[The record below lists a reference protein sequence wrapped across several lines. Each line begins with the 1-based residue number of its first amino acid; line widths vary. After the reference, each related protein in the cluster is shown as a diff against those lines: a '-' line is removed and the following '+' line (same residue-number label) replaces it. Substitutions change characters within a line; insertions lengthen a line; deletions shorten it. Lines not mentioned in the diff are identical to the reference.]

1 MEAYEEKV
9 QAWLSDPNVDETL
22 KQQIRSASKE
32 EQKDMFYRDLEF
44 GTGGMRG
51 VLGPGSNR
59 MNVFTVSKVTVG
71 FALYIIKTYGEEGKK
86 RGVVISHDNRTN
98 SRAFTLKVSQVLN
111 DFGINTFIF
120 DSLRPTP
127 ELSYSVRYL
136 KAAGG
141 IMITA
146 SHNPKE
152 YNGYKVYDDTGCQL
166 VPEQIEPLLKIIA
179 GLGDERTLKYE
190 KAEVRGVQKTLGKD
204 VDDSFMEKVRS
215 VAINKD
221 DKKIIKIVFTP
232 QHGTS
237 SVLGR
242 RLFAELGYVEGV
254 NFFPVLEQCT
264 PDPLFSNTKS
274 PNPEKPEA
282 YEKAIELAK
291 KVGADLILTTDPD
304 ADRCGVGFLDSKG
317 QYELY
322 TGNQTGALLMD
333 YVLGER
339 AKRGLLTDKSTM
351 CDTIVTSTLGE
362 KIARHYGC
370 QVRSF
375 LTGFKYIGSAMNKA
389 DKTHE
394 FKFEFGYEESYGYIF
409 APFCRD
415 KDSLESL
422 LMIAEMTNHY
432 LLTEGKR
439 LDEKLEALY
448 KVYGYHIN
456 KLYDIY
462 FKGEQGAETMKNILS
477 FLREHPFKDLGGV
490 KVVKYEDYLKREIHE
505 GDKVT
510 PLEGFPLSDVLRFF
524 LEDGS
529 WLAVRPSGTE
539 PKCKFYYEAVD
550 TVKERALKKP
560 EEFHKDLLRY
570 IGLDK

>member
-1 MEAYEEKV
+1 MTSLEKSRLWFESPAV
-9 QAWLSDPNVDETL
+9 SEDL
-22 KQQIRSASKE
+22 KEQIKTASKE
-32 EQKDMFYRDLEF
+32 EIEDMFYRDLEF

-51 VLGPGSNR
+51 ILGPGSNR
-59 MNVFTVSKVTVG
+59 MNVFTIKKVTVG
-71 FALYIIKTYGEEGKK
+71 FAEYIIKTYGEEGKK
-86 RGVVISHDNRTN
+86 KGVVISHDNRTN
-98 SRAFTLKVSQVLN
+98 SRLFVLTASKVLN

-127 ELSYSVRYL
+127 ELSFAVRYV

-141 IMITA
+141 IMVTA

-166 VPEQIEPLLKIIA
+166 VPEQIQPLLDLIA
-179 GLGDERTLKYE
+179 GLGDELTLAY
-190 KAEVRGVQKTLGKD
+190 KADPNPGNQTLLSNEI
-204 VDDSFMEKVRS
+204 DDAFMAKVHS

-221 DKKIIKIVFTP
+221 DKKIIKVVFTP

-242 RLFAELGYVEGV
+242 RLFKELGYE
-254 NFFPVLEQCT
+254 FYPVLDQCT
-264 PDPLFSNTKS
+264 PDPLFSKTLS
-274 PNPEKPEA
+274 PNPEMKEA
-282 YEKAIELAK
+282 YVEAIEIAK
-291 KVGADLILTTDPD
+291 AHKADLILTTDPD
-304 ADRCGVGFLDSKG
+304 ADRVGMGFLDSKG
-317 QYELY
+317 EYELY
-322 TGNQTGALLMD
+322 TGNQTGALLID

-339 AKRGLLTDKSTM
+339 AKRGLLTDKSVL

-362 KIARHYGC
+362 KIAAHYGC

-375 LTGFKYIGSAMNKA
+375 LTGFKYIGAAMNKA
-389 DKTHE
+389 DQTGE

-422 LMIAEMTNHY
+422 LMISEMTNHY

-439 LDEKLEALY
+439 LDQKLDELY
-448 KVYGYHIN
+448 QKYGYHIC
-456 KLYDIY
+456 KLFNIY
-462 FKGEQGAETMKNILS
+462 FPGEAGLKDMQNIMAQ
-477 FLREHPFKDLGGV
+477 LRNHPFTALSGV
-490 KVVKYEDYLKREIHE
+490 KVIRYEDYLRKEIHE
-505 GDKVT
+505 KGKVL
-510 PLEGFPLSDVLRFF
+510 PLQGFPESDVLRFF

-529 WLAVRPSGTE
+529 WLAIRPSGTE

-550 TVKERALKKP
+550 QVKEKAQNKP
-560 EEFHKDLLRY
+560 DMFHADILHLL
-570 IGLDK
+570 GLDKK

>member
-1 MEAYEEKV
+1 MTNQEKAQRWLAAPDSLVNEE
-9 QAWLSDPNVDETL
+9 L
-22 KQQIRSASKE
+22 KDQIRKATKDE
-32 EQKDMFYRDLEF
+32 IEDMFYRDLEF

-51 VLGPGSNR
+51 ILGPGSNR
-59 MNVFTVSKVTVG
+59 MNLLTVRKVTVA
-71 FALYIIKTYGEEGKK
+71 FAKFVLQKYGQAAKK
-86 RGVVISHDNRTN
+86 MGVVLSHDNRTN
-98 SRAFTLKVSQVLN
+98 SRAFVLEASQVLN
-111 DFGINTFIF
+111 DFGIDSFIF

-127 ELSYSVRYL
+127 ELSFAVRYQ

-166 VPEQIEPLLKIIA
+166 VPDEIEPLLAIVA
-179 GLGDERTLKYE
+179 SLGDELDLKYV
-190 KAEVRGVQKTLGKD
+190 KDPIPGTQVTLTSV
-204 VDDSFMEKVRS
+204 VDEAFMAKVHS

-242 RLFAELGYVEGV
+242 RLFAELGYT
-254 NFFPVLEQCT
+254 FYPVLDQCT
-264 PDPLFSNTKS
+264 PDPLFSCTKS
-274 PNPEKPEA
+274 PNPEMKEA
-282 YEKAIELAK
+282 YEEAIMLAK
-291 KVGADLILTTDPD
+291 EKKADLILTTDPD
-304 ADRCGVGFLDSKG
+304 ADRVGMGFLDSKG
-317 QYELY
+317 EYELY

-339 AKRGLLTDKSTM
+339 AKRGLLTKKSVM

-362 KIARHYGC
+362 KIAKHYGC

-375 LTGFKYIGSAMNKA
+375 LTGFKYIGEAMNKS
-389 DKTHE
+389 DQTGE
-394 FKFEFGYEESYGYIF
+394 FQFEFGYEESYGYIF

-422 LMIAEMTNHY
+422 LMISEMANHY
-432 LLTEGKR
+432 LLQGKR
-439 LDEKLEALY
+439 LDQKLDELY
-448 KVYGYHIN
+448 KEYGYHIDKVFN
-456 KLYDIY
+456 I
-462 FKGEQGAETMKNILS
+462 FFPGEQGLIEMKKIMTE
-477 FLREHPFKDLGGV
+477 LREHPFGQLNGV
-490 KVVKYEDYLKREIHE
+490 KVVSYEDYLKQVKYE
-505 GDKVT
+505 GGKALPMKGLPV
-510 PLEGFPLSDVLRFF
+510 SDVLRFF
-524 LEDGS
+524 LADGS

-550 TVKERALKKP
+550 ADKDVAMGKP
-560 EEFHKDLLRY
+560 DAFHKDILHIL
-570 IGLDK
+570 GLDKK

>member
-1 MEAYEEKV
+1 MTNQEKAQRWLAAPDSLVNEE
-9 QAWLSDPNVDETL
+9 L
-22 KQQIRSASKE
+22 KDQIRKATKDE
-32 EQKDMFYRDLEF
+32 IEDMFYRDLEF

-51 VLGPGSNR
+51 ILGPGSNR
-59 MNVFTVSKVTVG
+59 MNLLTVRKVTVA
-71 FALYIIKTYGEEGKK
+71 FAKFVLQKYGQAAKK
-86 RGVVISHDNRTN
+86 MGVVLSHDNRTN
-98 SRAFTLKVSQVLN
+98 SRAFVLEASQVLN
-111 DFGINTFIF
+111 DFGIDSFIF

-127 ELSYSVRYL
+127 ELSFAVRYQ

-166 VPEQIEPLLKIIA
+166 VPDEIEPLLAIVA
-179 GLGDERTLKYE
+179 SLGDELDLKYV
-190 KAEVRGVQKTLGKD
+190 KDPIPGTQVTLTSV
-204 VDDSFMEKVRS
+204 VDEAFMAKVHS

-242 RLFAELGYVEGV
+242 RLFAELGYT
-254 NFFPVLEQCT
+254 FYPVLDQCT
-264 PDPLFSNTKS
+264 PDPLFSCTKS
-274 PNPEKPEA
+274 PNPEMKEA
-282 YEKAIELAK
+282 YEEAIMLAK
-291 KVGADLILTTDPD
+291 EKKADLILTTDPD
-304 ADRCGVGFLDSKG
+304 ADRVGMGFLDSKG
-317 QYELY
+317 EYELY

-339 AKRGLLTDKSTM
+339 AKRGLLTKKSVM

-362 KIARHYGC
+362 KIAKHYGC

-375 LTGFKYIGSAMNKA
+375 LTGFKYIGEAMNKS
-389 DKTHE
+389 DQTGE
-394 FKFEFGYEESYGYIF
+394 FQFEFGYEESYGYIF

-422 LMIAEMTNHY
+422 LMISEMANHY
-432 LLTEGKR
+432 LLQGKR
-439 LDEKLEALY
+439 LDQKLDELY
-448 KVYGYHIN
+448 KEYGYHIDKVFN
-456 KLYDIY
+456 I
-462 FKGEQGAETMKNILS
+462 FFPGEQGLIEMKKIMTE
-477 FLREHPFKDLGGV
+477 LREHPFSQLNGV
-490 KVVKYEDYLKREIHE
+490 KVVSYEDYLKQVKYE
-505 GDKVT
+505 GGKALPMKGLPV
-510 PLEGFPLSDVLRFF
+510 SDVLRFF
-524 LEDGS
+524 LADGS

-550 TVKERALKKP
+550 ADKDVAMGKP
-560 EEFHKDLLRY
+560 DAFHHDILHIL
-570 IGLDK
+570 GLDKK